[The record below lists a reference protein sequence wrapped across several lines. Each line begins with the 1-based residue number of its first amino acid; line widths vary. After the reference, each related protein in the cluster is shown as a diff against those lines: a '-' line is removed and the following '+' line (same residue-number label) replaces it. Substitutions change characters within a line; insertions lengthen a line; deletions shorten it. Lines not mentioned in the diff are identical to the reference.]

1 MSWLS
6 QRLQKLTGNLSS
18 LKNSAKKLNDK
29 KNLSRTKPMRDINEI
44 IIHCT
49 ATRKSWYED
58 KPVEDAVKELTR
70 WHVEDNGWSTCGY
83 HFAVN
88 RKGEVGAARP
98 VERSGAH
105 CRGRNKNSIGVTLLG
120 GRGGTADDEFL
131 ANYTYEQDIAL
142 RDLIAD
148 LKEAH
153 PKISKISGHNEWS
166 NKACPCFD
174 VSEWL
179 IGK

>member
-1 MSWLS
+1 MKS
-6 QRLQKLTGNLSS
+6 TGNSSS
-18 LKNSAKKLNDK
+18 LKDNATKSRDK
-29 KNLSRTKPMRDINEI
+29 KNSSRSKPMRHIDEI

-58 KPVEDAVKELTR
+58 RPVEDAVKELTR
-70 WHVEDNGWSTCGY
+70 WHVEDNSWSDCGY

-88 RKGEVGAARP
+88 RKGEVGSARP

-105 CRGRNKNSIGVTLLG
+105 CRSRNKSSIGITLLG
-120 GRGGTADDEFL
+120 GRGGQADDQFL
-131 ANYTYEQDIAL
+131 ENYTYEQDIAL

-174 VSEWL
+174 VEDWL
-179 IGK
+179 MGD